1 MTMKAQAYQ
10 AVRWTTAVTVGRVML
25 QTLQLIVLARLIS
38 PQDFGLMAMIL
49 TVTAFIQL
57 FADLG
62 VSNSIIHAREISR
75 EVLSTLYWLN
85 VVVGA
90 LLSGM
95 IWAASPAVAAF
106 YGEADLALPLALS
119 GLSFLLLAL
128 GQQVKVLAEKRL
140 AFRPIAIVEM
150 VSALSSTVVT
160 LVAAYYGLG
169 VYSLVAGVLV
179 LAGGNSILYWLF
191 VRDGWLPG
199 FYLRFGEAKPHL
211 QSGLYLLGTSLANTA
226 TVQADVIIVGRLLG
240 SAALGFYTVPR
251 ELCLKIMFAT
261 NPIVTR
267 VGTPLIAQAQNDKAL
282 LKRVYLSTIRMTSSV
297 NFPIYGAIA
306 AYRHEIV
313 QVVFGPAWSASADLL
328 GVMAVWGM
336 FRALGNPVGSLL
348 YGTGRSRLALA
359 QSLAVTI
366 LVIPT
371 VYLGSLWGTQGVA
384 TALTLFYIGFTLGVW
399 LFVVR
404 PVTGARMW
412 EYSEQWAT
420 PLLVTLLA
428 CLLSLA
434 SVHMIETTLPRLL
447 VGLPVGGLAYLGISW
462 LINRKWCLAMWGLVG
477 LRQA

>member
-1 MTMKAQAYQ
+1 MTMKNQAFS
-10 AVRWTTAVTVGRVML
+10 AVRWTTAVTVGRVVL

-85 VVVGA
+85 VLVGA
-90 LLSGM
+90 LLAGAV
-95 IWAASPAVAAF
+95 WAASPWIAQF
-106 YGEADLALPLALS
+106 YGEPALAAPLALA

-128 GQQVKVLAEKRL
+128 GQQIKVLAEKRL
-140 AFRPIAIVEM
+140 AFRPVAAVEM
-150 VSALSSTVVT
+150 VAALASTIVT
-160 LVAAYYGLG
+160 IAAAYSGFG

-179 LAGGNSILYWLF
+179 LAGGNSLLYWLF
-191 VRDGWLPG
+191 ARDGWWPG
-199 FYLRFGEAKPHL
+199 LHLRISEARPHL
-211 QSGLYLLGTSLANTA
+211 HSGLYLLGTSLANTA
-226 TVQADVIIVGRLLG
+226 TVQADVILVGRLLG
-240 SAALGFYTVPR
+240 STALGFYTVPR

-267 VGTPLIAQAQNDKAL
+267 VGTPLIAQAQGDPGL
-282 LKRVYLSTIRMTSSV
+282 LRRVYLSTIRMTSSV

-306 AYRHEIV
+306 AYRQEV
-313 QVVFGPAWSASADLL
+313 VELVFGPAWSASADLL
-328 GVMAVWGM
+328 GLMAVWGM

-359 QSLAVTI
+359 QSVTVTI
-366 LVIPT
+366 LIVPA
-371 VYLGSLWGTQGVA
+371 VLVGSIWGPHGVA
-384 TALTLFYIGFTLGVW
+384 AALTLFYVAFTFGVW
-399 LFVVR
+399 WFVVR
-404 PVTGARMW
+404 PITGAGIW
-412 EYSEQWAT
+412 TYSEQWAT

-428 CLLSLA
+428 CVISLA
-434 SVHMIETTLPRLL
+434 SVHTLSSTFPRLAI
-447 VGLPVGGLAYLGISW
+447 GLPVGVLAYLGFSW